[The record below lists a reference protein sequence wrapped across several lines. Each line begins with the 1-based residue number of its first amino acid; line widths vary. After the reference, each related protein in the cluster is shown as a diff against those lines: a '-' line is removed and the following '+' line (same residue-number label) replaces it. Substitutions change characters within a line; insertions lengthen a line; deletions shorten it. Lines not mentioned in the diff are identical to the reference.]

1 MLMQFTKIFL
11 LYEIFCNRTTLG
23 TANYGPYW
31 RDLRRVAATELLSVN
46 RIERFSMLR
55 LKEVHAMVR
64 RLFKAYKNESIGTTK
79 KFFKVEL
86 KSRLFELMMNVMMQM
101 MCEKT
106 IFGCK
111 ETEVWYNHLR

>member
-1 MLMQFTKIFL
+1 M
-11 LYEIFCNRTTLG
+11 G

-55 LKEVHAMVR
+55 IKEVYAMAR
-64 RLFKAYKNESIGTTK
+64 RLFRAHENETCENK
-79 KFFKVEL
+79 KMFVKVEL

-106 IFGCK
+106 IFGCEE
-111 ETEVWYNHLR
+111 ETEAC